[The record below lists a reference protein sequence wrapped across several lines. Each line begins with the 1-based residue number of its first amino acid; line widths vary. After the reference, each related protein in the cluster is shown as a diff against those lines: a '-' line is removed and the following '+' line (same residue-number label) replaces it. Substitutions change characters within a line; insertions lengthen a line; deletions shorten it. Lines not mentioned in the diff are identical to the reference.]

1 MVVDPANA
9 QGAILATYYLSTGTA
24 GTNNGIASVSAADLD
39 GDHIT
44 DYIYAGDLLGN
55 VWRFDLTSAVETN
68 WAASGTPLFTTPAGE
83 PITTKLLV
91 AAAPQPTGAPMVM
104 IDFGTGQRFPPTN
117 LTSATYAP
125 GAQALYGFWDSNF
138 STWNAAS
145 ATQYASLPSPPT
157 LTTAN
162 LTTQTL
168 TVNGDGSLDVTATT
182 VCWSG
187 STACPGGPGAN
198 TSFGWQIALPNSG
211 EQVVYNPV
219 EYQNAFI
226 VNTTIPA
233 NNTPTSCQVSHD
245 LGDTIAVSLLTGGS
259 LHGFFRNT
267 TDTNAAGSQTNG
279 TGSPFIALAGG
290 QASMLTQSLGD
301 GATNNVTTCPKGA
314 LYCTSNVKTTGA
326 TGKRLTW
333 VERR

>member
-1 MVVDPANA
+1 
-9 QGAILATYYLSTGTA
+9 
-24 GTNNGIASVSAADLD
+24 
-39 GDHIT
+39 
-44 DYIYAGDLLGN
+44 
-55 VWRFDLTSAVETN
+55 
-68 WAASGTPLFTTPAGE
+68 
-83 PITTKLLV
+83 
-91 AAAPQPTGAPMVM
+91 MVM

-125 GAQALYGFWDSNF
+125 GAQALYGIWDWNF
-138 STWNAAS
+138 SSWNSSS
-145 ATQYASLPSPPT
+145 ATQYASLPGPVT
-157 LTTAN
+157 ITTGN

-168 TVNGDGSLDVTATT
+168 TVNADLSLDVSGNP

-187 STACPGGPGAN
+187 STTCPGGPGAN

-219 EYQNAFI
+219 EYQNAFV

-245 LGDTIAVSLLTGGS
+245 LGDTIAVSLVTGGS

-314 LYCTSNVKTTGA
+314 LYCTSNVKTTGS